1 MIGIVKDQFNAGST
15 GWLAGVGA
23 VENNVLHGFTTQF
36 GSFGLTQ
43 NPAACVHDVGFS
55 ATIGADNT
63 DQLPRQDKI
72 GGFCKGFE
80 SR

>member
-1 MIGIVKDQFNAGST
+1 VVSIVKNQFNAGA
-15 GWLAGVGA
+15 AGRFAGIGA
-23 VENNVLHGFTTQF
+23 VKNNVLHGLPTQF
-36 GSFGLTQ
+36 GSFRLTQ
-43 NPAACVHDVGFS
+43 NPAAGVHDVGFS
-55 ATIGADNT
+55 ATVGADNT